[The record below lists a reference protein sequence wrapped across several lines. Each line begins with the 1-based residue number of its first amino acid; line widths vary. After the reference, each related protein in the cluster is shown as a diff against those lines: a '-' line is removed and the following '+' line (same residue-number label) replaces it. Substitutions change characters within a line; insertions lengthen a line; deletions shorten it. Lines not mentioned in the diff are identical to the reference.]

1 MVPFSQDSSRFE
13 PGPEQVRFTA
23 GLGNDAAEPATA
35 GEKEAWRILD
45 VVSRCVRGD
54 ENFQSCLESI
64 LNVALTV
71 TSAEMGALRL
81 LDPATGSLKIIVQ
94 QGLDQSLL
102 DTFGTLRQDEAL
114 AYGLALRAGER
125 FVVEDI
131 ALSDAIRAP
140 GLAGTL
146 INAHVRAFQSTP
158 MITSSG
164 AFVGAVSTCYS
175 RPYRPTPHQFN
186 LLDLLAHEAADYVQR
201 VQAEQALSSR
211 TGLLESLLEHAPFAV
226 CLVDSTFCVLHANP
240 EGVRM
245 FGESQEDPRLTGRN
259 FEDLIYSMWNR
270 EYAQA
275 VVKRCRNTLLT
286 GEPNSLTEERATRI
300 GRPEMEFH
308 EWRMH
313 RIPLSDGSQ
322 GLVCYV
328 RDVSPR
334 VLARFKIHDQEEKLR
349 RVVRLAAAG
358 QIASSLAHEI
368 NNPLSAV
375 TNSLYLLGEH
385 AGLDPEA
392 RSLVSGAANE
402 LARVARIVRQSLS
415 YYRRGT
421 AMSELDMTAL
431 TEERVSAFS
440 ERMDAAGIQLV
451 RKIEFEA
458 RILGFAE
465 EIQQV
470 IDNLLINAL
479 EATPVG
485 GRITVCLTRSRIW
498 RNHGAPGIR
507 LTVADTGSGIARE
520 HLRRIF
526 DPFFTTKPEGGRGLG
541 LWVVRGIAAKYDGTL
556 SIRSQQREGRS
567 GTVISIVWP
576 LSIPAHAATRADI
589 QPNTGIGR
597 PGAAA

>member
-1 MVPFSQDSSRFE
+1 MVPFSQDSSQFE
-13 PGPEQVRFTA
+13 PEVRFAA
-23 GLGNDAAEPATA
+23 GPRTNAAEPATA

-45 VVSRCVRGD
+45 VISRCVRASD
-54 ENFQSCLESI
+54 DYQSCLEAI
-64 LNVALTV
+64 LDLAMTV

-81 LDPATGSLKIIVQ
+81 LDPATGTLKIVVQ
-94 QGLDQSLL
+94 QGLDEALL
-102 DTFGTLRQDEAL
+102 DAFGTLRQDEAM

-131 ALSDAIRAP
+131 ALSDAIQVP

-146 INAHVRAFQSTP
+146 LNAHVRAFQSTP
-158 MITSSG
+158 MVATTG

-175 RPYRPTPHQFN
+175 HPYRPTTHQFG
-186 LLDLLAHEAADYVQR
+186 LLDLLTREAADYVER
-201 VQAEQALSSR
+201 KQAEQALSSHS
-211 TGLLESLLEHAPFAV
+211 GLLESLLEHAPFAV
-226 CLVDSTFCVLHANP
+226 CLVDAAFYIRHVNP
-240 EGVRM
+240 EGLRM
-245 FGESQEDPRLTGRN
+245 FGEATEKLPELSGRN
-259 FEDLIYSMWNR
+259 FEDLMYGLWNR

-275 VVKRCRNTLLT
+275 VVKRCRHTLLT

-300 GRPEMEFH
+300 GRAEMEFH

-313 RIPLSDGSQ
+313 RIPLPDGTQ

-334 VLARFKIHDQEEKLR
+334 VMARFKIHDQEEKLR

-392 RSLVSGAANE
+392 RSLVSAAANE

-421 AMSELDMTAL
+421 AMSELDMKAL
-431 TEERVSAFS
+431 VEERLSAFS
-440 ERMDAAGIQLV
+440 ERIEAAGIQLV
-451 RKIEFEA
+451 RKIAPEA
-458 RILGFAE
+458 QILGFAE
-465 EIQQV
+465 EIRQV
-470 IDNLLINAL
+470 IDNLLVNAL

-485 GRITVCLTRSRIW
+485 GRLTVCLTRSRVW
-498 RNHGAPGIR
+498 RNHNAPGIR
-507 LTVADTGSGIARE
+507 LTVADTGAGIPRE

-556 SIRSQQREGRS
+556 SIRSRQTEGRS

-576 LSIPAHAATRADI
+576 LAIPAHAAARAEMRSDA
-589 QPNTGIGR
+589 GIGR